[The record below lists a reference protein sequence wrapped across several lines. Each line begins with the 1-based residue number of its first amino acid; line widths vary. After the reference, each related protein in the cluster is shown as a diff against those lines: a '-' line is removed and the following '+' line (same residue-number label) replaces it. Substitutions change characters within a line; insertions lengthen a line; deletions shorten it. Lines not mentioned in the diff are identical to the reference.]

1 MIIIIIPLEEQH
13 LLKIPQL
20 PFLLCEVRAAILDFI
35 LISWL
40 FFKTI
45 VRNAFLAPKYPR
57 VEVLLMIVDHQGQ
70 FLHWGPFSLFAHL
83 HHAHALN
90 MLIKISPK
98 LLKQQLS

>member
-1 MIIIIIPLEEQH
+1 M
-13 LLKIPQL
+13 PQL
-20 PFLLCEVRAAILDFI
+20 PFLLCEVRAAIVDFI

-45 VRNAFLAPKYPR
+45 VRNAFLAPEYPI
-57 VEVLLMIVDHQGQ
+57 VEVLLMIVTPQGQ

-90 MLIKISPK
+90 VLIKKCPK
-98 LLKQQLS
+98 LVKQQLS